1 MHLFILP
8 VSSTEGCI
16 MYVCMCVQLPVGT
29 EGVHGGGGTEGVPVS
44 SSATMLSYTTN
55 VSYEQ
60 TLLYL
65 ATDGDV

>member
-16 MYVCMCVQLPVGT
+16 MYVCMCVQLPVGST
-29 EGVHGGGGTEGVPVS
+29 GGGGRTEGVPVS